1 MLKTVLPIA
10 MLALAA
16 SPAAAAEIQIQ
27 SSGPVIELSVS
38 QTVNAKPDTAILG
51 AGVQTRAMTADG
63 AARDNAVKM
72 DAIIAR
78 IRALGVVK
86 EDIQTSNFSINPQFQ
101 YNNDNTPPR
110 FIGYDVS
117 NMVTFKLRK
126 LDKVG
131 PALDALIASGANN
144 INGPTFMLD
153 NDTAAR
159 SAARR
164 AAFADAQARARELAG
179 LAGYAGVKLLEVSEA
194 YANVRPMQM
203 ERDAVM
209 VTGSSVHKATPIEPG
224 QVGTAAT
231 LTVKYEMTR

>member
-10 MLALAA
+10 ALTLIV

-27 SSGPVIELSVS
+27 SAGPVIELSVS
-38 QTVNAKPDTAILG
+38 QTVNVVPDSATLG

-78 IRALGVVK
+78 VRALGVAK

-101 YNNDNTPPR
+101 YNNDNTPPK
-110 FIGYDVS
+110 FLGYDVS
-117 NMVTFKLRK
+117 NMVTVKLRK

-131 PALDALIASGANN
+131 PTLDALIASGANN
-144 INGPTFMLD
+144 INGPTFGLD

-164 AAFADAQARARELAG
+164 AAFAEAQGRARELAG
-179 LAGYAGVKLLEVSEA
+179 LAGYSGVKLLEISES
-194 YANVRPMQM
+194 YANARPMPM
-203 ERDAVM
+203 EREIM
-209 VTGSSVHKATPIEPG
+209 VAASRSDKATPIEPG
-224 QVGTAAT
+224 QVGTVAS